1 MQVLIWAVFVSG
13 ALAARYFFGVQGRL
27 LYLVAIAAVIA
38 LFRRQLVIGLTHVAA
53 RLGLMKQTID
63 RMPMTITLERAAGLE
78 AAARTPAAELAAAG
92 FVDAGAWNIVQLPKI
107 GLGLMVHPR
116 ENFLAAIETASS
128 IGAQVNIHTLYSNG
142 DVLTCTNS
150 RLPAPKVQRPGV
162 TSIRMPGVA
171 PSELLAKARSARRRD
186 DIDAIP
192 EKDAAPTYQRLYAE
206 SVRFRK
212 AQGR

>member
-1 MQVLIWAVFVSG
+1 
-13 ALAARYFFGVQGRL
+13 
-27 LYLVAIAAVIA
+27 
-38 LFRRQLVIGLTHVAA
+38 
-53 RLGLMKQTID
+53 
-63 RMPMTITLERAAGLE
+63 
-78 AAARTPAAELAAAG
+78 
-92 FVDAGAWNIVQLPKI
+92 
-107 GLGLMVHPR
+107 MVHPQ